1 MIRLSD
7 TVSRVT
13 SLAFFLVLMVGI
25 TGLAL
30 HQTGRLEPVEG
41 GALDLLALPQK
52 AISLFTGRLFSLGAG
67 FADLNSL
74 REENAELRRHI
85 NRLQVE
91 MVQAR
96 EAQLENETL
105 RNLLDFKAAHRQLDL
120 LGGQVV
126 GRIIGGDPTGFLDT
140 IVIDV
145 GRGREVDRGLPV
157 ITDRGLVGRVVLAG
171 RQTSRVLL
179 ITDPASSV
187 NAMIQRSRAIGV
199 VEGTRQ
205 GHLLMRFID
214 QGVSIEP
221 GDIVVTSGLGGNFPR
236 GLSIGQ
242 VIRVRQRDI
251 DPFQEAEIRPTV
263 NFGRL
268 EMVLVITDFRP
279 LSQPEGDAL
288 ATPEPTPVAPTED

>member
-1 MIRLSD
+1 MIRLS
-7 TVSRVT
+7 T
-13 SLAFFLVLMVGI
+13 SSLTFFLVLMVSI

-30 HQTGRLEPVEG
+30 NQTAYLDPVEG

-52 AISLFTGRLFSLGAG
+52 AVSLVAGRLLSIGTG

-74 REENAELRRHI
+74 LEENAQLRRDL

-91 MVQAR
+91 IVQAR

-105 RNLLDFKAAHRQLDL
+105 RNLLDFKAAHRELDL

-145 GRGREVDRGLPV
+145 GQTQGARRDLPV
-157 ITDRGLVGRVVLAG
+157 ITDRGLVGRVIAAG
-171 RQTSRVLL
+171 SQTSRVLL

-187 NAMIQRSRAIGV
+187 NAMIQRSRATGV

-236 GLSIGQ
+236 GLPIGQ
-242 VIRVRQRDI
+242 VLRVRQRDI

-268 EMVLVITDFRP
+268 ELVLVVTDFIPLPRP
-279 LSQPEGDAL
+279 EDDRLGLEKR
-288 ATPEPTPVAPTED
+288 EPAAAPPQDQDE